1 MPNPLIVI
9 GIGAVGL
16 VLLLHF
22 LLPKRQKTSI
32 PDVPQLRVQKEIQE
46 AQEAQ
51 TKSKKNNGFSPVH
64 VENMMRELEED
75 RDIY

>member
-1 MPNPLIVI
+1 MLNLLMVI
-9 GIGAVGL
+9 SAGAVGL

-22 LLPKRQKTSI
+22 ISPKKQASTLP
-32 PDVPQLRVQKEIQE
+32 DLPQLKVQQKIQ
-46 AQEAQ
+46 QV
-51 TKSKKNNGFSPVH
+51 KKKKDVGFTPTH